1 MRASARSS
9 ETYEDWTASLK
20 RSESSYAREG
30 TKKLV
35 LGRLTYR
42 LDRAGSLKVPSMQ
55 IVAWVLLGLW
65 ALGTAVLFAVDG
77 SKFGMLGL
85 F

>member
-9 ETYEDWTASLK
+9 GTYRDWTASLK
-20 RSESSYAREG
+20 RSEASQSPEC